1 MSVTQQSETMELRL
15 EVPALVDPSTLKTFD
30 EKASWARAKRDASL
44 AKVEPQLQGIPGT
57 LPLSS
62 QALAEKVLTARERE
76 ITEGYTITELL
87 SLLRE
92 RKVSVEEVTRA
103 FLRRAA
109 LAQAAVGAE
118 MGFIVMRPG

>member
-1 MSVTQQSETMELRL
+1 MEIRL

-62 QALAEKVLTARERE
+62 QTLAEKVLTARERE
-76 ITEGYTITELL
+76 ITEGYTITKLL
-87 SLLRE
+87 ALLRE

-109 LAQAAVGAE
+109 LAQAAVGTE
-118 MGFIVMRPG
+118 LGFIIMRPG